1 MRVTS
6 PVREDERRGEGEAEG
21 GRGAHKVLFL
31 SVFVILI
38 RRKGDGFSLV

>member
-6 PVREDERRGEGEAEG
+6 PVREEERRGEEAEG